1 MQEPL
6 PEINISNLDDWEMS
20 FLQQDSEQE
29 TIRKEVFS
37 IATSNPSHLFWVP
50 ASQHPEIA
58 PAEFEKYVDALG
70 YLVKR
75 KGDKRRQSI
84 LSEYFTANDSSS
96 QESQIKLRRSVKT
109 HTIPDFLVFD
119 RNSSSFDPSRAI
131 VPKGD
136 RNSLHRRGARTNF
149 RKASLQPTTTS
160 ILPSQPLD
168 LYLPNPQGIT
178 LVDEPIEAIQ
188 EEQEQE
194 QEEQPIT
201 VMTRSS
207 SVSIKKPVWSWS
219 FWSEEKR
226 KNKVD
231 PLENTHIKSSIPT
244 RKFSFSLFSKKS
256 KSKPKPVLDVPQE
269 YEMSISRLPLQVE
282 RAIYKLSHTK
292 LTKPRRPLYQQV
304 LISNLMFWYLSVTVN
319 DQVEIETTKKQ
330 GNTPFMSTE
339 SSTGFIIPEKY
350 LNP

>member
-160 ILPSQPLD
+160 ILPSQP
-168 LYLPNPQGIT
+168 
-178 LVDEPIEAIQ
+178 
-188 EEQEQE
+188 
-194 QEEQPIT
+194 
-201 VMTRSS
+201 SS

>member
-1 MQEPL
+1 MKNRTNNEL
-6 PEINISNLDDWEMS
+6 YY
-20 FLQQDSEQE
+20 
-29 TIRKEVFS
+29 R
-37 IATSNPSHLFWVP
+37 VP

-75 KGDKRRQSI
+75 KDDKRRQSI
-84 LSEYFTANDSSS
+84 LSEYFTANDLFSEET
-96 QESQIKLRRSVKT
+96 QRKLRRSVSLPSET
-109 HTIPDFLVFD
+109 YTIPDFLVFD

-168 LYLPNPQGIT
+168 LYLPSPQGIT
-178 LVDEPIEAIQ
+178 LVDEPIVTIQ
-188 EEQEQE
+188 EEQE

-207 SVSIKKPVWSWS
+207 SVSIKKPAWSWS

-231 PLENTHIKSSIPT
+231 PLENTHIKSTIPT
-244 RKFSFSLFSKKS
+244 RKFTFSLFSKKS